1 MGLNFNNMKG
11 TFIIDLP
18 EKYIISVPD
27 INGNETNPYFVTM
40 LDKYCDNIIRRGWK
54 VCNIGDRIH
63 AEVLSLSVE
72 ELELINMFDGNV
84 QYFCP
89 FIKVGKNDIDST
101 IPEGLRD
108 RTYIYDTGL
117 ITEEGESVTLEQTHT
132 WRTWRD
138 DSHPLGE
145 VIDGYYYF
153 MSATF
158 GYTLSGEELMII
170 HNSTSA
176 ELVDE
181 IPNYENN

>member
-1 MGLNFNNMKG
+1 MKG

-40 LDKYCDNIIRRGWK
+40 LDRYCNNIIRRGWK
-54 VCNIGDRIH
+54 VWNGGDRIH
-63 AEVLSLSVE
+63 AEVLSLSIE

-89 FIKVGKNDIDST
+89 FIKVNENDIDST
-101 IPEGLRD
+101 VPEGLSN

-117 ITEEGESVTLEQTHT
+117 ITEEGELVTLEQTHT

-138 DSHPLGE
+138 SSHPLGE
-145 VIDGYYYF
+145 IIDGYYYF

-170 HNSTSA
+170 HNSASA